1 MDPLLEFAA
10 RRGAE
15 FVASLPERHV
25 GWKAEAPE
33 LREALGGPLP
43 EGPTDPQDVLRTLAD
58 GADPGIVASGSPR
71 YFGFVIGG
79 ALPVALAADLLATHW
94 DQNAGGYACGPATS
108 VIEEV
113 AGGWARDLLGL
124 PDHASFG
131 FTPGCNQAH
140 VTALLAARHRLLTDR
155 GWDVE
160 ADGLS
165 GAPRLRVV
173 VPADRHITIDR
184 SLRLIGIGTANIVP
198 VCCDDQARIDVG
210 ELERVLAADPGAPT
224 IVCAQ
229 AGNVNT
235 GAFDDIGAVAD
246 AGHAVGA
253 WVHVDGAFGLW
264 AAASPRRRHLV
275 AGHERADS
283 WATDGHK
290 WLNVPY
296 DCGIAFCGDTEAHRG
311 AIAVTADYLQKDHGE
326 RDNGDWSPDFSRRAR
341 ANSVWAV
348 FKSLGRSGLAD
359 LVDDNC
365 DRAVQFAE
373 LLSADPRAEVLN
385 DVVLNQVLVRFG
397 DDDAATDAVVA
408 GIQREGTCWASGTLW
423 RGRRALR
430 ISVSNWA
437 TSPRD
442 VERSVAAMLAQVPA

>member
-25 GWKAEAPE
+25 GWTAEAPE
-33 LREALGGPLP
+33 LREALGGPLRD
-43 EGPTDPQDVLRTLAD
+43 GQTDPLEVLRTLAD
-58 GADPGIVASGSPR
+58 GADPGLVASGSPR

-94 DQNAGGYACGPATS
+94 DQNAGGYSCSPATS

-113 AGGWARDLLGL
+113 AGGWCGDVLGL
-124 PDHASFG
+124 PPEASFG

-140 VTALLAARHRLLTDR
+140 VTALLAARHRLLADR

-160 ADGLS
+160 AQGLA
-165 GAPRLRVV
+165 GAPRIRVV

-184 SLRLIGIGTANIVP
+184 SLRLIGLGTDSIVP
-198 VCCDDQARIDVG
+198 VRCDDQARIDVG
-210 ELERVLAADPGAPT
+210 ELDRVLAQDPDVPT

-235 GAFDDIGAVAD
+235 GAFDDLGAVAD
-246 AGHAVGA
+246 AGHRVGA

-296 DCGIAFCGDTEAHRG
+296 DCGIAFCRDADAHRG
-311 AIAVTADYLQKDHGE
+311 AIAVTADYLQKGHGE

-341 ANSVWAV
+341 ANSVWAAL
-348 FKSLGRSGLAD
+348 KALGRCGVAE
-359 LVDDNC
+359 LVDAGC
-365 DRAVQFAE
+365 DRATQFAE
-373 LLSADPRAEVLN
+373 LLAADVRAEVLN

-397 DDDAATDAVVA
+397 DDDAVTDAVVA
-408 GIQREGTCWASGTLW
+408 GIQREGTCWASATVW

-430 ISVSNWA
+430 ISVSGWA
-437 TSPRD
+437 TSPQD
-442 VERSVAAMLAQVPA
+442 VERSVAAILAQVPA